1 MPIENET
8 GGGRIKSLIS
18 AVLEWRHTVIVAAI
32 LLLGVLIVAFWLE
45 RAGVFSDL
53 SYSHHVFI
61 EVILIVGLFI
71 FGWLA
76 VLYQYRISR
85 SLKEKV
91 SEQQEFMAS
100 ILQNSID
107 AIIFIDLNN
116 HVEVW
121 NRGAE
126 LMFGYTADEMLG
138 QSFHR
143 LVPSDIDADAELQEI
158 REKAEKHGFVKNY
171 RTARMTKDGQR
182 IQVDISRTLVRS
194 ETGDILGSTAIIK
207 DITETVDVQ
216 QKIYN
221 AEKLASIGTLAAG
234 VAHEINNPL
243 SIILGFV
250 DLLAEKFD
258 EGSSEFNDLK
268 IIEQNAQNAKQIVD
282 NMLGFARVTEGFED
296 TVDVPNAI
304 EMVVKIVK
312 SALLGEKIDVAV
324 EIPDNL
330 PRVKGDPR
338 EIQQVLLNLI
348 NNATAAMATDGGTL
362 TVSASQHGDKVEMSV
377 ADTGEGIPER
387 YKMKIFD
394 PFFTTKKVGEGT
406 GLGLSLCYG
415 IVSKYG
421 GTITFESHADED
433 EGDRPGGSTFVV
445 SLPVADLN
453 EPD

>member
-8 GGGRIKSLIS
+8 GGNRIKSLIS
-18 AVLEWRHTVIVAAI
+18 AVLEWRHTVFVAAI

-61 EVILIVGLFI
+61 EVVLIVGLFI

-107 AIIFIDLNN
+107 AIIFINLEN
-116 HVEVW
+116 HVKVW

-126 LMFGYTADEMLG
+126 LIFGYTADEMLG

-143 LVPSDIDADAELQEI
+143 LVPSDIDADAELRKI
-158 REKAEKHGFVKNY
+158 REEAEKRGFVKNY
-171 RTARMTKDGQR
+171 RTARNTKTGQR

-194 ETGDILGSTAIIK
+194 ETGEILGSTAIIK
-207 DITETVDVQ
+207 DITEEVGLQ

-258 EGSSEFNDLK
+258 KGSSEYNDLR
-268 IIEQNAQNAKQIVD
+268 IIEQNAQNAKHIVD

-304 EMVVKIVK
+304 DTVVKIVK
-312 SALLGEKIDVAV
+312 SALLGEKIEVVV
-324 EIPDNL
+324 EISDDL

-348 NNATAAMATDGGTL
+348 NNATAAMAADGGTL
-362 TVSASQHGDKVEMSV
+362 TVSASQRGDRVEMSV

-421 GTITFESHADED
+421 GTITFESHASENG
-433 EGDRPGGSTFVV
+433 GDQPSGSVFVV
-445 SLPVADLN
+445 SLPIAD
-453 EPD
+453 PDKSD